1 MKKIISFILG
11 LALFIGFAN
20 SVQAHAGHDHGSESS
35 IRDYINK
42 KFEIVINGEHIGH
55 FYIKRI
61 NRTGT
66 KLRLEQTFHGEPS
79 VLNDKVFKNILATYD
94 DDKSL
99 YYFIEDGDTRYV
111 LWTDFSKLDGEDNS
125 GARMTYSSDAE
136 ARTVLVENI
145 IVRQVSDAVAQH

>member
-20 SVQAHAGHDHGSESS
+20 SVQAHAGHDHGSETS

-55 FYIKRI
+55 FYIKRT

-66 KLRLEQTFHGEPS
+66 KLRLEQTFHGEG
-79 VLNDKVFKNILATYD
+79 NDKVFKNILATYD
-94 DDKSL
+94 KDKSL

-145 IVRQVSDAVAQH
+145 IVRQVDAVAQQ

>member
-35 IRDYINK
+35 IRDYIGK
-42 KFEIVINGEHIGH
+42 TFEILINDENKGS
-55 FYIKRI
+55 FTIKRI
-61 NRTGT
+61 NRSNTS
-66 KLRLEQTFHGEPS
+66 LRLEQTFELAAGTKTFP
-79 VLNDKVFKNILATYD
+79 KVVAAYD

-99 YYFIEDGDTRYV
+99 YYFIKDGDTSYV

-125 GARMTYSSDAE
+125 GARVTYSSSAE
-136 ARTVLVENI
+136 ARTVLVENVI
-145 IVRQVSDAVAQH
+145 IRQVDAAAQD